1 MNPKMINQPP
11 RINASTA
18 DTDGVYSNVFFVA
31 ASRAE
36 FILDFARI
44 VPGVNNAKLMS
55 RIIVSPHRMKALV
68 KTLESQISSYESKF
82 GKLDSGSQTSF
93 GFQNPAIEEVESG
106 SK

>member
-1 MNPKMINQPP
+1 MNPKMMNQPP
-11 RINASTA
+11 RINVSAA
-18 DTDGVYSNVFFVA
+18 DADGIYSNVFFVA

-68 KTLESQISSYESKF
+68 KTLESQINSYESKF
-82 GKLDSGSQTSF
+82 GKLDSGSQPSF
-93 GFQNPAIEEVESG
+93 GFQNPAIEEVESE